1 MENQNNEEFPE
12 KFSDDEEEQLRIEN
26 EILRLKLK
34 AELGGEIELIEGT
47 NDLPPEIENLF
58 LKNLLSFEHQYEQ
71 VEQTTIF
78 EILDKPLFTNAEE
91 LNDDEIEHALVS
103 VNELLKEHQIA
114 VDFRGSYPA
123 REQYRFI
130 TNDLFNHSTRLV
142 KIEGM
147 FTHYSYEE
155 FYPNHLLD
163 LEELTKDFISSWFN
177 MSFEENTDIFS
188 DELFTDQSKVV
199 GKVTVLEKF
208 NHIFN
213 AYTAFEDT
221 HYIVGETNFQLEEGG
236 KTGLGHVEGAIKFT
250 AILESNEKVHVE
262 EPFKLYLQFE
272 NGSWQIFFFYWPT
285 FNW

>member
-199 GKVTVLEKF
+199 SKVTVLEKF
-208 NHIFN
+208 NHILAIFN
-213 AYTAFEDT
+213 RVLLSLA
-221 HYIVGETNFQLEEGG
+221 GCR
-236 KTGLGHVEGAIKFT
+236 
-250 AILESNEKVHVE
+250 
-262 EPFKLYLQFE
+262 
-272 NGSWQIFFFYWPT
+272 
-285 FNW
+285 